1 MPQSLGAALAAF
13 YSWNSTAAATSAA
26 FMSGSAFGTVVPV
39 VTNLLALCL
48 LHGGRASA
56 PPSAA
61 DGGGGR
67 PTPAQDAAAALALG
81 SNTRAA
87 ALCVYGACIVVGLL
101 PALGCA
107 LGLRRT
113 ATYRQAALEVTAA
126 NANAELQ
133 TAGPDSAL
141 HSVNGPGPGPASR
154 PQPPRLRALSL
165 PAVEAACDLS
175 GGTGTCEQAAPP
187 LASVLTVGTLAQV
200 HCYVYQVHQAQL
212 AADTAVRS
220 TRAVL

>member
-1 MPQSLGAALAAF
+1 
-13 YSWNSTAAATSAA
+13 
-26 FMSGSAFGTVVPV
+26 MSGSAFGTVVPV

-56 PPSAA
+56 PP
-61 DGGGGR
+61 R

-141 HSVNGPGPGPASR
+141 RSVNGPGPGPASR
-154 PQPPRLRALSL
+154 PRPPRLRALSL
-165 PAVEAACDLS
+165 PAVETACDLS
-175 GGTGTCEQAAPP
+175 DGTGTCEQAAPP

-212 AADTAVRS
+212 AADTTVRS
-220 TRAVL
+220 TRAVVFPLGVACGAVVH